1 MARSAAESF
10 TAYLQEKQRLKSGA
24 RVPTAPASAAPGVAG
39 STPLSLLFKLAEAPK
54 SEMKLSDLQAAS
66 GMSFTVFAETVKSLT
81 DSGYVTVT
89 GAPGNEVVVLTA
101 LGLDVSRLAR
111 PRA

>member
-1 MARSAAESF
+1 MPRSTAESF
-10 TAYLQEKQRLKSGA
+10 TAYLQEKQRLKSSG
-24 RVPTAPASAAPGVAG
+24 PTAPAGTG
-39 STPLSLLFKLAEAPK
+39 STLLSLLFKLAEAPR

-66 GMSFTVFAETVKSLT
+66 GMSFPVFAETLKNLS

-101 LGLDVSRLAR
+101 SGLDVSRLR
-111 PRA
+111 

>member
-1 MARSAAESF
+1 MSRSAADSF
-10 TAYLQEKQRLKSGA
+10 TAFLEEKQRLKSSQQPA
-24 RVPTAPASAAPGVAG
+24 NAPAAAG

-54 SEMKLSDLQAAS
+54 SEMKLSDVQAAS
-66 GMSFTVFAETVKSLT
+66 GMSFAVFAETLKSLG

-89 GAPGNEVVVLTA
+89 GAPGSEVVVLTA

-111 PRA
+111 PLA